1 MTASGPEGRRG
12 ASPVHQ
18 PAPPFAS
25 PPSVRVA
32 RRRVSNREAAM
43 STIAPTCADLGFSG
57 PGGTRVLDGFHLSV
71 GPGRTGLTGDNGCGK
86 STLLKLA
93 AGA

>member
-1 MTASGPEGRRG
+1 
-12 ASPVHQ
+12 
-18 PAPPFAS
+18 
-25 PPSVRVA
+25 
-32 RRRVSNREAAM
+32 M
-43 STIAPTCADLGFSG
+43 STTAPTCADLGFSG
-57 PGGTRVLDGFHLSV
+57 PGGTRGLDGFHLSV